1 MAETT
6 TPTPAAV
13 NRTPR
18 EVQTRDTEVR
28 GLQERNPEEFRKYQW
43 KPADA
48 LPMPKAPPG
57 WHYRYIRKSIGAEQ
71 DVNNFGR
78 AMREG
83 WVTVPLADHPELVHS
98 VDPNA
103 KNSGLIEIGALVLC
117 KLPVEVK
124 QSRDAYYAQMNS
136 RQMEAVDSNLMRENN
151 PKMPLFNEKK
161 TEVSFGKGT

>member
-1 MAETT
+1 MSEGTT
-6 TPTPAAV
+6 TQAAPV
-13 NRTPR
+13 QRAARDT
-18 EVQTRDTEVR
+18 QTRDSAVR

-48 LPMPKAPPG
+48 LPMPVAPPG

-83 WVTVPLADHPELVHS
+83 WVTVPLSDHPELIHS
-98 VDPNA
+98 IDPSA

-117 KLPVEVK
+117 KIPLEVK
-124 QSRDAYYAQMNS
+124 QARDAYFAQMNA
-136 RQMEAVDSNLMRENN
+136 RQIEAVDSNLMRENN
-151 PKMPLFNEKK
+151 PKMPLFNNRKS
-161 TEVSFGKGT
+161 EVSFGNGS